1 MALSLQGFDASRYR
15 SARLN
20 PSLADTQAAAK
31 MQEDLRALYPAALPR
46 LQNMLFGG
54 GNPVQVADASGR
66 TRLPASR
73 SGNRV
78 LDVARSQ
85 LGVRERTGRNDGV
98 PAERYANGRRE
109 PWCADF
115 VSWAHRQAGKTIPG
129 NQRSLASV
137 QHMEDQMKRNGMFH
151 RGTPQPGDVIF
162 FRNRGGSDR
171 GSGRHV
177 GIVERVANGRVHTI
191 EGNSGNMVRRRSYPL
206 GLSRISG
213 YGRVP

>member
-1 MALSLQGFDASRYR
+1 MALSLQSFD
-15 SARLN
+15 
-20 PSLADTQAAAK
+20 PSLRRTLGFTPSLGDTQASAK
-31 MQEDLRALYPAALPR
+31 MQEDLRALYPAAMPR

-54 GNPVQVADASGR
+54 QAVQVADARGTTGLSGK
-66 TRLPASR
+66 R
-73 SGNRV
+73 SGSSV

-98 PAERYANGRRE
+98 PAQRYANGRRE

-115 VSWAHRQAGKTIPG
+115 VSWVHRQAGKQIPG

-137 QHMEDQMKRNGMFH
+137 QHMEDQMKKHGMFH
-151 RGTPQPGDVIF
+151 KNNPKPGDVIF
-162 FRNRGGSDR
+162 FKNRGGSDR

-177 GIVERVANGRVHTI
+177 GIVERVANGRVYTI

-206 GLSRISG
+206 GLRRISG
-213 YGRVP
+213 YGTAR